1 MNVLIF
7 FLIVV
12 SIFAVGCGLVGWR
25 LITTSNLPSPWYA
38 AAWTALAFLFGIPV
52 LAFMFQIG
60 RIEGPLA
67 NIMSWLG
74 YLSMGFISFVFTLVV
89 AREIILLATTAVQ
102 KLLAFGREF
111 FQAGGAAAFETD
123 GGRREFL
130 MQTSNLVIL
139 GAAGA
144 LTGYGFYEARRRP
157 AVVEISIPI
166 RNLPE
171 DLRGFRILQ
180 ITDIHAG
187 LTVKRPFVEMVAEQV
202 QGLNPDL
209 IALTGDLVDGSVPH
223 LREHVEPLHHLTA
236 PFGRYFV
243 TGNHEY
249 YSGAEPWIEEAD
261 RLGFTPLVNEHRIV
275 TRGTGSMLL
284 AGITDHSAGD
294 FVPTHASD
302 PAAAV
307 DGAPQTDVRVLLAHQ
322 PRSIF
327 AAQAHGFDLMVSG
340 HTHGGQFFPWNFLA
354 AVGQPYVS
362 GLHRHES
369 TWVYVSK
376 GTGYWGPP
384 VRLAARSEIT
394 LLTLVPE
401 TNGDV
406 GGAA

>member
-12 SIFAVGCGLVGWR
+12 SVFAIGYGLVGWR
-25 LITTSNLPSPWYA
+25 LIATSNLAWPWSA
-38 AAWTALAFLFGIPV
+38 AAWAALALLFVMPV
-52 LAFMFQIG
+52 TAFMMQIN
-60 RIEGPLA
+60 RIEGPVA
-67 NIMSWLG
+67 DVFSWLG
-74 YLSMGFISFVFTLVV
+74 YLTMGFISFVFTLVV
-89 AREIILLATTAVQ
+89 MREIVLLAAVVAQ
-102 KLLAFGREF
+102 KLLTLGREF
-111 FQAGGAAAFETD
+111 FQAGGTAAFETD

-130 MQTSNLVIL
+130 MQTTNLAVL
-139 GAAGA
+139 GAAGV
-144 LTGYGFYEARRRP
+144 LTGYGFYEARRHP
-157 AVVEISIPI
+157 GIVEVTVPI
-166 RNLPE
+166 RNLPG
-171 DLRGFRILQ
+171 DLHGFRILQ

-202 QGLNPDL
+202 QGLEADL
-209 IALTGDLVDGSVPH
+209 IALTGDLADGTVPH
-223 LREHVEPLHHLTA
+223 LREHVEPLRHLTA

-261 RLGFTPLVNEHRIV
+261 RLGFTPLVNGHRIV
-275 TRGTGSMLL
+275 TRGEGSLLL
-284 AGITDHSAGD
+284 AGITDYSAGD
-294 FVPTHASD
+294 FIPAQASNPD
-302 PAAAV
+302 AAV
-307 DGAPQTDVRVLLAHQ
+307 DGAARTDVRILLAHQ

-327 AAQAHGFDLMVSG
+327 AARPHGFDLMISG

-354 AVGQPYVS
+354 AIGQPYIA
-362 GLHRHES
+362 GLHRHDS

-401 TNGDV
+401 SPDTMKNES
-406 GGAA
+406 